1 MGRAQRCL
9 TCRRIAH
16 RLTAMTHVPTLVMA
30 SLAVLAVTPGQPL
43 AQVTP
48 SFDVHE
54 ASIRDLQ
61 AAMTNGRTTAVALVD
76 AYLAR
81 IEAYDRSG
89 PRLNAMIRVNPRA
102 RQQAA
107 ALDRERSAGRV
118 RGIWHGVPVILKDNF
133 ENADMPAT
141 GGSAALATI
150 PATRD
155 GFIVR
160 RLRDAGA
167 IILGMANMQELAFG
181 FENASS
187 LGGQTLNPYDL
198 RRCPGGSSGG
208 TAAAIAAS
216 FAAIGWGTDTCGSIR
231 VPSSFN
237 NLVGLRPTQG
247 IASRD
252 GILPLTI
259 NGDIAGPMART
270 ITDLAIGLDITV
282 GADSAD
288 TTTHV
293 ARARPLPRFVDSLG
307 AVPLRGTRIGVF
319 LPYFRDAHPDVAG
332 TVRAAI
338 RAMQAQGVEVVEVN
352 IPLDTFVANTS
363 LVFAEMRLAMDAWL
377 AGLPRSTVRSF
388 AELVATGL
396 HHQTAE
402 GRIRPASAITP
413 DDAARRI
420 VAVNARRAALRSAIL
435 GALDSLRLDALVY
448 PTTRQLPAPL
458 GEVPQL
464 ISCALGAHSGFPA
477 LAMPAGFTA
486 EGVPVGMELLGRP
499 FADARL
505 VSLGYAFEQA
515 GTRRRAP
522 TTTPPLGSTARE
534 QQVRAT
540 VAAGNA
546 SARAAFTFERGLD
559 RVAWDVVVL
568 GAQPG
573 DVLGVYLQ
581 QADSA
586 GNRMVLHRLVGPGA
600 LRGTGRGLLRPSERE
615 ALRQGKLSVRLV
627 TRLVP
632 GGRDAGIALP
642 RRPD

>member
-1 MGRAQRCL
+1 MTLLPRAAL
-9 TCRRIAH
+9 
-16 RLTAMTHVPTLVMA
+16 A
-30 SLAVLAVTPGQPL
+30 SLLLACTPALSL
-43 AQVTP
+43 AQATAP
-48 SFDVHE
+48 FDVHE

-61 AAMTNGRTTAVALVD
+61 AAMTDGRTTAVALVD

-81 IEAYDRSG
+81 IEAYDRGG
-89 PRLNAMIRVNPRA
+89 PRINAIIRLNPRA
-102 RQQAA
+102 REQAA
-107 ALDRERSAGRV
+107 ALDRERRAGRV
-118 RGIWHGVPVILKDNF
+118 RGIWHGIPIVLKDNF

-155 GFIVR
+155 GFIVK

-181 FENASS
+181 FENASG

-208 TAAAIAAS
+208 TGAAIAAS

-259 NGDIAGPMART
+259 NGDIPGPMARS

-293 ARARPLPRFVDSLG
+293 ARTRPLPRFVDSLS
-307 AVPLRGTRIGVF
+307 ATSLRGARIGVF
-319 LPYFRDAHPDVAG
+319 LPYFRDAHPDVAS

-338 RAMQAQGVEVVEVN
+338 RAMQAQGAEIVEVN
-352 IPLDTFVANTS
+352 VPLDTFAANTS

-377 AGLPRSTVRSF
+377 AGLPRSTVRTF
-388 AELVATGL
+388 ADLVATGL

-402 GRIRPASAITP
+402 GRIRPASAITSE
-413 DDAARRI
+413 DAARRI
-420 VAVNARRAALRSAIL
+420 AAVNTRRTALRAAIV
-435 GALDSLRLDALVY
+435 GVLDSLRLDALVY
-448 PTTRQLPAPL
+448 PTTRQVPAPL
-458 GEVPQL
+458 GEVPQG
-464 ISCALGAHSGFPA
+464 ISCALGAHSGFPS
-477 LAMPAGFTA
+477 LAMPAGFTS
-486 EGVPVGMELLGRP
+486 EGVPVGLELLGRP

-505 VSLGYAFEQA
+505 VSLGYAFEQS
-515 GTRRRAP
+515 GSRRRAP
-522 TTTPPLGSTARE
+522 VTTPPLGVNVAES
-534 QQVRAT
+534 QVRT
-540 VAAGNA
+540 VVTAGNA
-546 SARAAFTFERGLD
+546 TGRVVLTFSRGRD
-559 RVAWDVVVL
+559 EVAWGVL
-568 GAQPG
+568 VSGVSPA

-581 QADSA
+581 RADSA
-586 GNRMVLHRLVGPGA
+586 GTRMVLHRLVAAGA
-600 LRGTGRGLLRPSERE
+600 LRGEGRGLLRPSERV
-615 ALRQGKLSVRLV
+615 ALQAGRLSVRLV
-627 TRLVP
+627 TRAVP
-632 GGRDAGIALP
+632 SGRGSVVTIP
-642 RRPD
+642 SSQ